1 MELGISSEFSGI
13 EFDRIEQETRK
24 VLKESGFG
32 ILTEINVKDTMKEKL
47 NANYLPY
54 KILGACNPPIANKA
68 LTAEPEIGLLLPCN
82 VIIYQKEDDTVR
94 VSITNPRKL
103 FTLID
108 RDDVEPLAIEIENL
122 LRSALQNIQS
132 KLPEFLVFD
141 FFLWPS

>member
-132 KLPEFLVFD
+132 NLVN
-141 FFLWPS
+141 